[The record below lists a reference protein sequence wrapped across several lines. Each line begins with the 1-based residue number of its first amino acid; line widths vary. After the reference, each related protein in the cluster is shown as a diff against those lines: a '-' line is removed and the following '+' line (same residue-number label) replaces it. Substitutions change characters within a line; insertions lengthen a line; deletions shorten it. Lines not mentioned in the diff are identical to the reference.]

1 MGIPGMRGPW
11 HLLLLFALL
20 ACLPLTGLQA
30 APSFP
35 SLTGRVVDGAN
46 LLPSVVER
54 QLTQQL
60 KAYEDK
66 TTNQV
71 VVVTLKTLQGYEIAD
86 YSYQLGRH
94 WGIGQAG
101 QDNGVLLVVAPK
113 ERKVRIEVGY
123 GLEGTLT
130 DALSK
135 QIIDYEIIPR
145 FKQKDYAGGI
155 EAGTHAI
162 LGVLGGTYDVAAMKK
177 AREPKQSRFE
187 LFFILLVISIV
198 VGEFLATFMGT
209 KASTGTVFAGS
220 FGAATWLGGTMAMGL
235 LVSIVAT
242 LFHLFARASGSGG
255 GGGFGGGYRSGGYY
269 GGYSSG
275 GFGGGGFGGGFS
287 GGGGS
292 FGGGGA
298 SGGW

>member
-1 MGIPGMRGPW
+1 MGISGR
-11 HLLLLFALL
+11 HRRLLPLLALL
-20 ACLPLTGLQA
+20 ACLPLTVLQA

-35 SLTGRVVDGAN
+35 ALTGRVVDGAN

-123 GLEGTLT
+123 GLEATLT

-155 EAGTHAI
+155 EAGTKAI

-177 AREPKQSRFE
+177 ARVSKQSRFKQ
-187 LFFILLVISIV
+187 FFILLVIAIV
-198 VGEFLATFMGT
+198 VGEFLAMFMGT
-209 KASTGTVFAGS
+209 KASTGTVFVGS
-220 FGAATWLGGTMAMGL
+220 FGAGTLLGGTLAMGFL
-235 LVSIVAT
+235 LSVVAT
-242 LFHLFARASGSGG
+242 LFHLFARASGTGG
-255 GGGFGGGYRSGGYY
+255 GGGYGGGYRSGGYY

-275 GFGGGGFGGGFS
+275 GFGGGGFGGGGFS